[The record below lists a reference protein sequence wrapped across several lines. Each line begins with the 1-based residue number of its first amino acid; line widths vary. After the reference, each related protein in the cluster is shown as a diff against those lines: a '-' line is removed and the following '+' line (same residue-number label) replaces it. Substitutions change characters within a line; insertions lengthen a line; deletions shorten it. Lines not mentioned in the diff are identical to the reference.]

1 MWLDKPAYMLLNYC
15 KTALRNCRKQ
25 KAFSALNLLG
35 LTVGLATCL
44 LITMFVASELSYD
57 RYNKNA
63 ADIYRVNAHFRISG
77 ENLNERLSP
86 ADLGPAIVRD
96 FSSVKAFVRFHDE
109 GRVVVRKGN
118 VLTTEPRT
126 IAADSSLFGVFTLPL
141 LEGDPRTALTQPHT
155 VVLNRTTALKYFGR
169 ATGVVGQTL
178 EIGDTTPYT
187 VTGVMEDMPLL
198 SHLHFDLIRSLCGE
212 SDSREV
218 NWVNNDYVTY
228 LLAKPGVTP
237 QVIERDIAL
246 ATTRYAEPI
255 LRQQMSTTFAEMAKK
270 GDFYR
275 YELIPLT
282 RIHLYSELARE
293 AEPSGSATYVRIFGL
308 IAALILLLACVNF
321 MNLST
326 ARSAGRSREVGVRK
340 VLGSH
345 RGDLVFQFLTESVLF
360 SLAATLLALLMA
372 YLLLPFFNELT
383 GQQLS
388 FTAIPWPRLAAW
400 VALGALFVGL
410 LAGSYPAFFLSAF
423 QPIQVLKGRL
433 AKGFKGSRLRNV
445 LVVFQFTIAI
455 ALIIGT
461 LVIYRQLNYIRNKRL
476 GYDREQVL
484 LIKNTNALGE
494 HVIAFKA
501 AVLQLPGVTAVTIA
515 NSFPTSNQ
523 TQADL
528 FFQDAAKTKALGPEH
543 WFVDADYIRA
553 MGMTMARGRAFS
565 PSLSTDSGA
574 VLINETTAAMLGYKN
589 PLGEKLYKDPHTVP
603 FYRIIGVVKDFN
615 SGSLRQKTPPIVMT
629 LGYDDGGMVTA
640 IRFSTTGVSSL
651 IDRVRTLYLAMAMQ
665 NHASFD
671 FSFMD
676 EDYDHLYTAETRMGT
691 IFTIFTLLAV
701 FVACLGLFGL
711 VTFAAEQRTKEMSIR
726 KVLGA
731 GMHHIV
737 GLLTRDFLLLIALS
751 FLIAFPLAWWGM
763 HRWLEGFAYRT
774 TVSVWTFV
782 LAGGA
787 TLAAIVVT
795 VGYQAIKAAGRNPAD
810 SLKTE

>member
-1 MWLDKPAYMLLNYC
+1 MLLNYC